1 MQGFAPDRSPATAVG
16 KWTIS
21 SAGGD
26 KPRWSKDG
34 KELFYIAPD
43 RRLMAVPVTTGATFE
58 PGVAVP
64 LFETRAQGFFPYAIG
79 DNGRFLINTRVDVD
93 ALAASPVTVVLN
105 WQEALRDK

>member
-1 MQGFAPDRSPATAVG
+1 MSRPVNTA
-16 KWTIS
+16 S
-21 SAGGD
+21 
-26 KPRWSKDG
+26 
-34 KELFYIAPD
+34 
-43 RRLMAVPVTTGATFE
+43 TFE

-64 LFETRAQGFFPYAIG
+64 QFETRAQGFFPYAIG